1 MKPILFGKNSTTF
14 TSMGLGVLIDA
25 IDCVVTEQRNGLYE
39 LKMTY
44 PQDGQHFSEIEIQSI
59 IYAKPA
65 DGKNPQPFRIYK
77 ITKPLNK
84 KVEIYAQ
91 HISYQLSSIPV
102 MPFTAMNIADC
113 LTNLKSKA
121 AESCPFDFYSDKST
135 VATYSQS
142 VPASIRERLGGVQG
156 SVLDVYGGEYE
167 FDGYDVHLWNAR
179 GSDKHITL
187 RYGKNIV
194 DIKQEENISNT
205 YTGICPFWAGGE
217 GVEVV
222 TLPEKVVESV
232 YADSFPYRL
241 TKAVDFSNEFQTK
254 PTEAQLREKA
264 EAYVEA
270 NAIGVPQVS
279 IDVDFVALWQT
290 EEYKDFVALQ
300 RVNLCDEVTVLFE
313 TLGINVK
320 SKVVETQYDV
330 LKERYSSIK
339 VGTATQTL
347 AGTINK
353 IQTDA
358 AKQQTD
364 ITTRI
369 TQAVKTATD
378 LITGQSGGYV
388 VTNCDANGHP
398 YEILIMDTPSMST
411 ATKVWRWNNA
421 GLGFSPNGYNG
432 PYTTA
437 ITQDG
442 KIVADFITAGTMSAN
457 RIKGGV
463 LELGDDDNANG
474 QIYIYDADGNR
485 CGQINNSGIAIFS
498 PSSLQQVIINPEIG
512 FVQRDSAGNE
522 YYGLSSITYPDIPAL
537 DYKELWSYEG
547 IDYDYFSYT
556 LDHYNTI
563 PSPNPYVP
571 DMYEYY
577 CTYRWSHIS
586 AYWEVTKTKQTGSTT
601 VTVTLPEIF
610 QGKNISV
617 SITPEGIDA
626 DKISGDTYLRNY
638 VEYDPVLPKC
648 KADGTTWT
656 DTSPSEASILT
667 PQWYAEH
674 GGVYPTGNMYD
685 TAQAYDGSY
694 PSHLTLPDP
703 SEYYQAMDPED
714 LGDFD
719 PDNCEITYTLDNVAG
734 TIEIEVEAYSTNGYN
749 INELLKL
756 RVVAVC

>member
-254 PTEAQLREKA
+254 PTEAQLRAKA

-290 EEYKDFVALQ
+290 EEYKDFAALQ

-547 IDYDYFSYT
+547 VDYDLFVT
-556 LDHYNTI
+556 QDDHYTTD
-563 PSPNPYVP
+563 SQGYLT
-571 DMYEYY
+571 YYYYY
-577 CTYRWSHIS
+577 CNYHWNHVS
-586 AYWEVTKTKQTGSTT
+586 AAWEVTKTKQTGSTT

-617 SITPEGIDA
+617 SITPEGIDE
-626 DKISGDTYLRNY
+626 DKISSDTYLRYY
-638 VEYDPVLPKC
+638 VEYDPTLPKC
-648 KADGTTWT
+648 KGDGTTWT
-656 DTSPSEASILT
+656 DTSPSEASVL
-667 PQWYAEH
+667 PPEWWDANAGH
-674 GGVYPTGNMYD
+674 YPEGNMKD
-685 TAQAYDGSY
+685 TALAYDGSY
-694 PSHLTLPDP
+694 PSHLVLPDP

-719 PDNCEITYTLDNVAG
+719 PNNCEITYTLDNVAG